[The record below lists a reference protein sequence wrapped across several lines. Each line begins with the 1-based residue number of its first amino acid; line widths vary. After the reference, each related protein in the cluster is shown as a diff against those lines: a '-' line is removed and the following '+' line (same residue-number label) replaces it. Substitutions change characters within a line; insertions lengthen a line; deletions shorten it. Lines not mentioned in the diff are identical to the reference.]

1 MWSTEKTLH
10 LIESFHSASCLWDV
24 TLSEYKNRDKKKVE
38 LNNIAKKLDLPVADV
53 DKKIHNLKTQ
63 FYREHRK
70 VKQEKKSGSSP
81 SKSGWF
87 AYKHLLFLLRGVE
100 SRGSRNTDCEEDD
113 NNSEVS
119 KFFKSIYFHITLQ
132 YFFNTI
138 GRIYLSIFT

>member
-1 MWSTEKTLH
+1 M
-10 LIESFHSASCLWDV
+10 
-24 TLSEYKNRDKKKVE
+24 E

-70 VKQEKKSGSSP
+70 VKQEKK
-81 SKSGWF
+81 KSGWF

-119 KFFKSIYFHITLQ
+119 TFFKSIYFHITLQ